1 MESGP
6 KQGLKCNFKIVGAL
20 RIPGPPVTIRGPLSV
35 LQRPL
40 YFYSAVMLTKF
51 RFTYYV
57 PVDIKLSFR
66 PWNVRS
72 DRKKA
77 L

>member
-35 LQRPL
+35 LQRPPVFL
-40 YFYSAVMLTKF
+40 FSRYVDQIQIHLLRSRGYKTIFPALERAF
-51 RFTYYV
+51 R
-57 PVDIKLSFR
+57 
-66 PWNVRS
+66 
-72 DRKKA
+72 
-77 L
+77 